1 MVPPGSPIDED
12 AVRSAIQKRALYLSD
27 AMLLLKW
34 YFVNDLDF
42 FFINP
47 VIPLIS
53 LCYNRFLYGLSCRN
67 MASTMPQIVP
77 NIKHLEGKPSQK
89 SGPRVARSLVALEA
103 GSLGFTADVSTVH
116 EVCKATC
123 NWGALSEL
131 LRFVYHCAF
140 PPFTLV
146 APRYDRNGDFHYD
159 LISALHKS
167 LRGGLG

>member
-1 MVPPGSPIDED
+1 MKMQCARLFRS
-12 AVRSAIQKRALYLSD
+12 VRCISA
-27 AMLLLKW
+27 MPCCFWNGTLLMTW
-34 YFVNDLDF
+34 III
-42 FFINP
+42 INP

-67 MASTMPQIVP
+67 MGPIMPHIVP

-89 SGPRVARSLVALEA
+89 SGPRVTRSLVALEA

-116 EVCKATC
+116 EICKATC
-123 NWGALSEL
+123 KWGDLSEL

-140 PPFTLV
+140 PPTTV